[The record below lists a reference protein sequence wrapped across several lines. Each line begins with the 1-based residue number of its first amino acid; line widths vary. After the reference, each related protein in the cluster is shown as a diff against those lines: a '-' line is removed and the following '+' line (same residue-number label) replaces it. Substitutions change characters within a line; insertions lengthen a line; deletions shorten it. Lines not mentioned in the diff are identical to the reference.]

1 MGKFWKTF
9 SNFLREK
16 KDQSAQALSDPV
28 RDGRYAVEDSEKR
41 ITQFESKMATLMAET
56 KRLEP
61 QKADA
66 DADVQKYLAAAEKA
80 VEAGGDEDAR
90 KLLEAKAQAQARS
103 ASLQT
108 DIDGNR
114 QLVAQLRDELGEAR
128 ARVARAKSNLTQLA
142 ARHEAATVRKE
153 LAKAASD
160 FGTGESPLTALDD
173 LQRSVDAEE
182 TEAEALEELASQQTT
197 ADEVAAQYEAR
208 SAPDIEA
215 ELAKLKAQK
224 GK

>member
-1 MGKFWKTF
+1 MAKFWKAF

-16 KDQSAQALSDPV
+16 KNQSAQALSDPV
-28 RDGRYAVEDSEKR
+28 RDGRYAVGDSEKR
-41 ITQFESKMATLMAET
+41 IMQFESKVATLMAET
-56 KRLEP
+56 KRLER

-66 DADVQKYLAAAEKA
+66 DADVGKYQAAAEKA

-90 KLLEAKAQAQARS
+90 NLLEAKAQAQARS

-108 DIDGNR
+108 DIDRNR
-114 QLVAQLRDELGEAR
+114 QLVTQLRDQLGKAR
-128 ARVARAKSNLTQLA
+128 AKVARAKTNLTQLA
-142 ARHEAATVRKE
+142 ARHEAATVRRE

-160 FGTGESPLTALDD
+160 FGAGGSPLAALDD
-173 LQRSVDAEE
+173 LQKSVDAEE
-182 TEAEALEELASQQTT
+182 TEAEALEELASQQTS
-197 ADEVAAQYEAR
+197 ADEVAAGYEAR